1 MKNIETE
8 YKWAISCKADFTKLK
23 AALNAKKAA
32 VKSIRVQISD
42 TYFDSPVGAL
52 SAKKAALRL
61 RRTATK
67 TAKTYELTLKSSSQ
81 IVNGLAQRE
90 ETTIPLKAAARPA
103 ALAQF
108 KVQAHKLDKDA
119 KNLKRIFSIY
129 DNREIFFIS
138 ADGFTAELSFD
149 KCLIKSGKHAKLLE
163 AEMEFKEGS
172 RAAFTAFAQYLT
184 NKSGLKPPVKSKV
197 ATARALL
204 KNK

>member
-8 YKWAISCKADFTKLK
+8 YKWGISRPADFNKLK
-23 AALNAKKAA
+23 AALAAKNAA
-32 VKSIRVQISD
+32 VKSIKAQISD
-42 TYFDSPVGAL
+42 TYFDSPDAAL

-61 RRTATK
+61 RRTVTNRG
-67 TAKTYELTLKSSSQ
+67 KTYELTLKSSSQ
-81 IVNGLAQRE
+81 IVNGLAERTE
-90 ETTIPLKAAARPA
+90 ITIPLKAAQRKA

-108 KVQAHKLDKDA
+108 RAQAQKLDKA
-119 KNLKRIFSIY
+119 AQNLKRIFSIH
-129 DNREIFFIS
+129 DNREIFFI
-138 ADGFTAELSFD
+138 AAEGFTAEISFD
-149 KCLIKSGKHAKLLE
+149 KCLIKSGTHAKLLE

>member
-8 YKWAISCKADFTKLK
+8 YKWAISCKADFAKLK

-32 VKSIRVQISD
+32 VKSIKAQISD
-42 TYFDSPVGAL
+42 TYFDSPDGAL
-52 SAKKAALRL
+52 STKKAALRL

-81 IVNGLAQRE
+81 IINGLAQRE
-90 ETTIPLKAAARPA
+90 EITIPLKAAARPA

-108 KVQAHKLDKDA
+108 RAQVQKLDKAA
-119 KNLKRIFSIY
+119 KNLKRIFSIH
-129 DNREIFFIS
+129 DNREIFFIDF
-138 ADGFTAELSFD
+138 DGFTAELSFD
-149 KCLIKSGKHAKLLE
+149 KCLIKSGAHAKLLE
-163 AEMEFKEGS
+163 AEMEFKRGDKT
-172 RAAFTAFAQYLT
+172 AFKAFAQYLT

>member
-8 YKWAISCKADFTKLK
+8 YKWAISCEADFAKLK
-23 AALNAKKAA
+23 AGLNAKKAA
-32 VKSIRVQISD
+32 VKSVKVQISD
-42 TYFDSPVGAL
+42 TYFDSPDGAL

-81 IVNGLAQRE
+81 IINGLAERTE
-90 ETTIPLKAAARPA
+90 ITIPLKAAQRKA

-108 KVQAHKLDKDA
+108 RAQAHKLYKAA

-129 DNREIFFIS
+129 DNREIFFI
-138 ADGFTAELSFD
+138 DFNGFTAELSFD
-149 KCLIKSGKHAKLLE
+149 NCLIKSGTHAKLLE
-163 AEMEFKEGS
+163 AEMEFKKGDKN
-172 RAAFTAFAQYLT
+172 AFKAFAAYLSKT
-184 NKSGLKPPVKSKV
+184 SSLKPPVKSKV
-197 ATARALL
+197 ATGRALL